1 MASTNSY
8 PGLEPRVAAL
18 LRHHARRLAASD
30 YRLERE
36 DVEQELAVQ
45 LHLRADRFDL
55 GRGSRATYHDRVV
68 RHRAADL
75 ARNARA
81 AKRGPAATLSLE
93 ELDSEH
99 VGVEIGGKAGSGGA
113 WHGLMLAADWED
125 TTALRCDLV
134 QFLAMQ
140 PTRLQECC
148 RLLLTDSVAETARV
162 LGHHRSSVYAW
173 VATLRE
179 RARTAG
185 LGIYLGVTP
194 TDSAL
199 AGGAAAD
206 SRHRG
211 RIRPTGGATPE
222 AKHPQCVTIELA
234 AFPRAVVKLTTATPG
249 RISGRASRSRSRTPT
264 PRSRF
269 RLWCTLP
276 PGSSG
281 PG

>member
-1 MASTNSY
+1 MPSTNSY

-18 LRHHARRLAASD
+18 LRHHACRLAASD
-30 YRLERE
+30 HRLERE

-113 WHGLMLAADWED
+113 WHGLMLEDGADWED

-134 QFLAMQ
+134 RFLAMQ
-140 PTRLQECC
+140 PPRLQECC
-148 RLLLTDSVAETARV
+148 HLLLTHTVAETARV

-173 VATLRE
+173 LTTLRE
-179 RARTAG
+179 RARAAG
-185 LGIYLGVTP
+185 LAIYLGVTP
-194 TDSAL
+194 TDS
-199 AGGAAAD
+199 
-206 SRHRG
+206 
-211 RIRPTGGATPE
+211 TPAE
-222 AKHPQCVTIELA
+222 
-234 AFPRAVVKLTTATPG
+234 
-249 RISGRASRSRSRTPT
+249 
-264 PRSRF
+264 
-269 RLWCTLP
+269 
-276 PGSSG
+276 
-281 PG
+281 